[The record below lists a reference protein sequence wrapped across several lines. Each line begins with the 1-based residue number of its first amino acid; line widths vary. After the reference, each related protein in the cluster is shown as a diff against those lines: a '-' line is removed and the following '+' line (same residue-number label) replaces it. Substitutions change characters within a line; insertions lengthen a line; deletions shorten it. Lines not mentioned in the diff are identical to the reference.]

1 MRALEQSEIL
11 ASENTAQHLHW
22 QEEGILGMNPARVVL
37 IETAGR
43 NHAVEVR
50 MQAQVLSPGMQ
61 DAEEADPGSEMP
73 RVGCDFEHGLSCGAE
88 EQIVEQARMSLT
100 EWV

>member
-1 MRALEQSEIL
+1 
-11 ASENTAQHLHW
+11 
-22 QEEGILGMNPARVVL
+22 
-37 IETAGR
+37 
-43 NHAVEVR
+43 
-50 MQAQVLSPGMQ
+50 MQ
-61 DAEEADPGSEMP
+61 DAEEADPSSEMP

>member
-1 MRALEQSEIL
+1 
-11 ASENTAQHLHW
+11 
-22 QEEGILGMNPARVVL
+22 MNPARVIL

-43 NHAVEVR
+43 NPAVEVR
-50 MQAQVLSPGMQ
+50 DASAGSVPRYAE

-88 EQIVEQARMSLT
+88 EQIVEQAGYPADRVGLT
-100 EWV
+100 REGKVKTTWK

>member
-1 MRALEQSEIL
+1 
-11 ASENTAQHLHW
+11 
-22 QEEGILGMNPARVVL
+22 MNPARVVL

-73 RVGCDFEHGLSCGAE
+73 GVGCDFEHGLSCGAE

-100 EWV
+100 GWV